1 MYPVRSSPCP
11 SKFVQR
17 KLGMETVLVVADLLV
32 PLCINLFQFYEKKL
46 VMEMEEMSLIRD
58 GIR

>member
-1 MYPVRSSPCP
+1 
-11 SKFVQR
+11 
-17 KLGMETVLVVADLLV
+17 METVLVGADLLV